1 MLLSHPVCPLS
12 VSFCRPPYG
21 PTPTIPLVTIT
32 LFFPPFD
39 GGACPTSETTPE
51 IILEG
56 RRSTN
61 FDAVDDVVMTSSM
74 ASLRLRRR
82 SAAEPRLASS
92 CGQAKTINAFTSPT
106 HGLPT
111 LSLMSTTPIPG
122 LANCSLR
129 HQVSELLK
137 HQGTRTSVVWS
148 NGRTKKMNGL
158 RLGSR

>member
-82 SAAEPRLASS
+82 SAAEPRLHFPYSW
-92 CGQAKTINAFTSPT
+92 
-106 HGLPT
+106 
-111 LSLMSTTPIPG
+111 TPDA
-122 LANCSLR
+122 LAYVDNTDS
-129 HQVSELLK
+129 
-137 HQGTRTSVVWS
+137 
-148 NGRTKKMNGL
+148 
-158 RLGSR
+158 GSRELFSPAPGF